1 MSLSALRF
9 DLISLIAEYA
19 ALNPHP
25 LPRWACDP
33 NSRDL
38 VSIVQRVN
46 FQSSTCGRG
55 GAVTGL
61 CVLEEEHGGL
71 TAFYKRVLTNPCLVL
86 PGTLTFTGFEFLNY
100 SAVL

>member
-33 NSRDL
+33 NSSDL
-38 VSIVQRVN
+38 VSTVQRVN
-46 FQSSTCGRG
+46 FQSSACGRG

-71 TAFYKRVLTNPCLVL
+71 TAFYKSFNQSMFSLTRHPYIYRIRIPEL
-86 PGTLTFTGFEFLNY
+86 F
-100 SAVL
+100 